1 MGIKYKAR
9 ARAAYPG
16 RGVDLGSPSRDPTKD
31 LARPYA
37 GFKCKY

>member
-9 ARAAYPG
+9 ARAAYLG

-31 LARPYA
+31 
-37 GFKCKY
+37 